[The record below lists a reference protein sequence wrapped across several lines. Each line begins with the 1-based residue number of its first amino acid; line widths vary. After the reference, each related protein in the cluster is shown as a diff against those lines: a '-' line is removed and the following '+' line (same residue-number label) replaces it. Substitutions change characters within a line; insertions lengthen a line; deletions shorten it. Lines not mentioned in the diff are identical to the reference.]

1 MLLVSKI
8 KSVIV
13 SGNSM
18 GTYLKSGDVLLYED
32 VNINHKDLRVGELI
46 VLVSFKK
53 CLVHRYL
60 GNGVIKGDTNKCID
74 QVDEIIGV
82 VKYRLNKN
90 MCVNYDSLFIRYI
103 SFFIAYLSRFNVIRR
118 SKLDKLVYISIM
130 IISYQLRLIENTFFT
145 RGSNGTCKSIY

>member
-1 MLLVSKI
+1 MSKI

-32 VNINHKDLRVGELI
+32 VNNNLENLRVGELI
-46 VLVSFKK
+46 VLISFNE

-60 GNGVIKGDTNKCID
+60 GNGVIKGDTNKCVD
-74 QVDEIIGV
+74 QVDKIIGV
-82 VKYRLNKN
+82 VKYRLNEN
-90 MCVNYDSLFIRYI
+90 MYVNYDSVFIRYI
-103 SFFIAYLSRFNVIRR
+103 SVLIAYLSMFNVIRR

-130 IISYQLRLIENTFFT
+130 IISYQLRLIENTFFS
-145 RGSNGTCKSIY
+145 RGSDGTCKSIY

>member
-1 MLLVSKI
+1 MSKI

-32 VNINHKDLRVGELI
+32 VNISLEDLRIGELI
-46 VLVSFKK
+46 VLISFKS

-74 QVDEIIGV
+74 QVDKIVGV
-82 VKYRLNKN
+82 VKYRLNEN
-90 MCVNYDSLFIRYI
+90 MCINYDSLFIRYI

-130 IISYQLRLIENTFFT
+130 IISFQLRLIENTFFS